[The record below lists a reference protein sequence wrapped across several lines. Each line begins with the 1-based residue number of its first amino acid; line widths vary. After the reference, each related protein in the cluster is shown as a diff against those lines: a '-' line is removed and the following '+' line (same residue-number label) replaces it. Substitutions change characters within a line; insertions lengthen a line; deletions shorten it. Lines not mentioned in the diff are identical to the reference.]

1 MTKLMED
8 DFVNMIMSDA
18 SPSDISDT
26 IKSMLF
32 AKSVEK
38 VEGIKP
44 YVAASMFGSSPLEFE
59 E

>member
-1 MTKLMED
+1 MED

-18 SPSDISDT
+18 SPSDISDA

-32 AKSVEK
+32 SKAAENI
-38 VEGIKP
+38 ENLKP
-44 YVAASMFGSSPLEFE
+44 YVAASMFGSSPLETQDE